1 MLDLLIPFLDNTLDD
16 LRKNKGVT
24 STTIKRIYIQCAKTY
39 VGDFIL
45 YAAFRTPLTDL
56 FYEPVESESWQ
67 TLLTVYTQHEF
78 ADNNKVVNAYKSF
91 YNYIAIG
98 NAMLS
103 QQKESD
109 MAITKMFK

>member
-1 MLDLLIPFLDNTLDD
+1 MLDLLIPLLDRTLDD
-16 LRKNKGVT
+16 LRTNKGVT

-39 VGDFIL
+39 IGDFIL
-45 YAAFRTPLTDL
+45 YAAFRTPLTDV
-56 FYEPVESESWQ
+56 FYEPVDSDCWR
-67 TLLTVYTQHEF
+67 TLIGCYSQHEF

-103 QQKESD
+103 QHKESD
-109 MAITKMFK
+109 MMITKMFK